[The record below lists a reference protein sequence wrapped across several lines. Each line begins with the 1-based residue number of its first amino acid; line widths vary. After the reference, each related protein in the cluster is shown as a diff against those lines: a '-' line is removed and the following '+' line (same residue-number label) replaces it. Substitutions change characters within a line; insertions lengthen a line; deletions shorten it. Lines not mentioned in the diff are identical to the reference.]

1 MLRKLRLWQKKDGFP
16 IKKGVGEKGFYNGD
30 LIVTNKFHKTNIG
43 GCNKLI
49 EITWNNVKIE
59 VTYWSK
65 M

>member
-30 LIVTNKFHKTNIG
+30 LIVTNKFHKTNIIG

-49 EITWNNVKIE
+49 EIT
-59 VTYWSK
+59 
-65 M
+65 